1 MADLSLSGDGN
12 VYAGTLTAAVFENAQ
27 GYAYSVHYQ
36 NVFVEETDQPVN
48 LVMEIPLSVGEG
60 RHAVRLYKP
69 GTNGDLVTI
78 STLYFSVGPT
88 TDIKDEVADKGEA
101 VVCQQPVEDILTI
114 YASNSVR
121 MISVYN
127 LFGQQMIQQKEF
139 GDKKEY
145 SVPVSGL
152 AAGYYI
158 VVLQS
163 TDGKVYRS
171 KFMKR

>member
-1 MADLSLSGDGN
+1 
-12 VYAGTLTAAVFENAQ
+12 
-27 GYAYSVHYQ
+27 
-36 NVFVEETDQPVN
+36 
-48 LVMEIPLSVGEG
+48 
-60 RHAVRLYKP
+60 
-69 GTNGDLVTI
+69 
-78 STLYFSVGPT
+78 
-88 TDIKDEVADKGEA
+88 
-101 VVCQQPVEDILTI
+101 
-114 YASNSVR
+114 